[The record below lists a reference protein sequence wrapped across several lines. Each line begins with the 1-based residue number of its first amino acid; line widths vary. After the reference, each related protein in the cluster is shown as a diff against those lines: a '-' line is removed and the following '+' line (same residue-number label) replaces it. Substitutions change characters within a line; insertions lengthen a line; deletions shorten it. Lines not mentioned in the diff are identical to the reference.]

1 MPQNKGFA
9 LRIELLDECLR
20 NRLRKWTLQDLID
33 KVSEKLNEQYGTSA
47 SKRTIQDDLKYLRD
61 EKGAPVNK
69 IKNGSKTYFSYS
81 DPNFSIK
88 NLPIKGEEIG
98 YLKDAINILKQVSD
112 FKILTDVDEIVNKL
126 QNTVSTNEVGSA
138 SIIQFERHTTAIGT
152 EYIDDIFTAIKEKTV
167 LRISYQS
174 FNATDPKEYMFHP
187 YLLKEYRN
195 RWFVIGR
202 KSNTNSITNFAL
214 DRIKG
219 LKNSK
224 DEYISNNLFDIET
237 YFNNLIG
244 VTFPENAIPEIVEI
258 KVAPKQVP
266 YVKTKPIHHTQ
277 QMIREYKNGSVLIR
291 LTLICNYELRA
302 VLLSFGNDVEVIKPS
317 FLREDLKEIL
327 GLAIRNYSE

>member
-33 KVSEKLNEQYGTSA
+33 KVSEKLNELYGTSA

-61 EKGAPVNK
+61 EKGAPVTR
-69 IKNGSKTYFSYS
+69 IKDGSKTYFSYS

-88 NLPIKGEEIG
+88 NLPIKAEEIG
-98 YLKDAINILKQVSD
+98 YLIDAINILKQVSD
-112 FKILTDVDEIVNKL
+112 FKILNDVDEIVNKL

-167 LRISYQS
+167 LRISYQP
-174 FNATDPKEYMFHP
+174 FNATDPKEYIFHP

-202 KSNTNSITNFAL
+202 KSNTDSITNFAL

-224 DEYISNNLFDIET
+224 DEYISNNLFNVET

-266 YVKTKPIHHTQ
+266 YIKTKPIHHTQ
-277 QMIREYKNGSVLIR
+277 QVIREYKDGSLLIT
-291 LTLICNYELRA
+291 LSLICNYELRA
-302 VLLSFGNDVEVIKPS
+302 VLLSFGNDMKVNKPL
-317 FLREDLKEIL
+317 FLRDEIKEIL
-327 GLAIRNYSE
+327 GLAIKNYNE